1 MDLWDYLKGLRRWWW
16 MLVVAPV
23 IAFALASFVLIPP
36 AKWAVTWTS
45 AIVLDGDPNV
55 ANQSAFLDYI
65 LLDDMANLLR
75 SDVLGDRVYL
85 ALPEEVTDRYSRH
98 DVGEMFDSMRHARFV
113 EMTVAADDPGV
124 AETVARITRMVM
136 PEAINLYLIPP
147 DFTRIPA
154 YVSVTTLPSEPELQ
168 TRDRMIA
175 IGGITL
181 AGMIIGVTGAGVA
194 EWMRLS
200 YREKYGSR

>member
-1 MDLWDYLKGLRRWWW
+1 
-16 MLVVAPV
+16 MLVVAPL

-36 AKWAVTWTS
+36 AKWSVTWTS

-65 LLDDMANLLR
+65 LLDDLANLLG

-85 ALPEEVTDRYSRH
+85 ALPDEVTDRYSRQ

-113 EMTVAADDPGV
+113 EITVAADDPEV
-124 AETVARITRMVM
+124 AETVARVTRMVM

-154 YVSVTTLPSEPELQ
+154 YVSVTTLPSEPELK

-175 IGGITL
+175 IGGMTL
-181 AGMIIGVTGAGVA
+181 AGMIIGVTAAGVA

-200 YREKYGSR
+200 YQEKYGSR